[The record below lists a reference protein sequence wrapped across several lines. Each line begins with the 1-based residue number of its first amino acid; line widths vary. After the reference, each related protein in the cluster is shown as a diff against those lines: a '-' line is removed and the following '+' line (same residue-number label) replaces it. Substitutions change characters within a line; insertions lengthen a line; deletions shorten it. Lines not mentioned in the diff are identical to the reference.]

1 MKIRLER
8 GDTAFEAERDP
19 MPPER
24 FRAVCVVLLAI
35 LYTAAVI
42 VVIALIGFAGFLN
55 LIPVTLA
62 FAGAMYWVSGDT

>member
-35 LYTAAVI
+35 LYAVVVI
-42 VVIALIGFAGFLN
+42 VTIALSGIECAFI

-62 FAGAMYWVSGDT
+62 FAGAVYWVSGDT

>member
-19 MPPER
+19 MTPER

-42 VVIALIGFAGFLN
+42 VVIALIGL
-55 LIPVTLA
+55 
-62 FAGAMYWVSGDT
+62 

>member
-19 MPPER
+19 MPLER
-24 FRAVCVVLLAI
+24 FVLLAI

-42 VVIALIGFAGFLN
+42 VVIALIGFAGFLI

-62 FAGAMYWVSGDT
+62 FAGAVYWVSGDT

>member
-8 GDTAFEAERDP
+8 GDTAFEVERDP

-35 LYTAAVI
+35 LYTAVVI
-42 VVIALIGFAGFLN
+42 VTIALSGPISFIILLPITA
-55 LIPVTLA
+55 A
-62 FAGAMYWVSGDT
+62 FAGAMYWLSGDT

>member
-19 MPPER
+19 MPLER

-42 VVIALIGFAGFLN
+42 VVIALIGFAGFHIDL
-55 LIPVTLA
+55 
-62 FAGAMYWVSGDT
+62 